1 MSLSVFSPPGIRFQ
15 NSTGR
20 DKPEAAVDDVD
31 ESKAAYALAD
41 GILDAY
47 HQFATSVLDRS
58 ENTLQLHTRYI
69 EKLLDYVDKPPSR
82 ITQDEIAASPDSEDG
97 VSDATRTNIIGA
109 LRVFFR
115 YFLN

>member
-1 MSLSVFSPPGIRFQ
+1 MSSSVFSPPGIRFQ

-31 ESKAAYALAD
+31 ENEAAYADALTD

-69 EKLLDYVDKPPSR
+69 ERLLDYGSTRRKPR
-82 ITQDEIAASPDSEDG
+82 ASARG
-97 VSDATRTNIIGA
+97 
-109 LRVFFR
+109 
-115 YFLN
+115 